1 MNNEISNMNK
11 EAGPLFFGQIRYILF
26 NSKHDFQLNVQS
38 SNKELLFSGSA
49 KEMVDNSLDSEIVSD
64 IKLVPTESSTSS
76 TFIITLMSDRERE
89 ETLVYYSK

>member
-1 MNNEISNMNK
+1 MNNEVTNMNK
-11 EAGPLFFGQIRYILF
+11 EAAPLFFGQIRHILF

-38 SNKELLFSGSA
+38 SNKELLFSGNA

-64 IKLVPTESSTSS
+64 IKLVPTESSTYS

>member
-1 MNNEISNMNK
+1 MNNEVSNMNK

-38 SNKELLFSGSA
+38 SNKELLFSGNA

-64 IKLVPTESSTSS
+64 IKLVSTESSTYS

-89 ETLVYYSK
+89 ETLEYYSK